1 MQQSKFMSAEKN
13 SKSLGTCLKEYVLN
27 AVPAYL
33 LENALIAIRLE
44 NHTHYFLTT
53 SAEIG

>member
-1 MQQSKFMSAEKN
+1 MSAEKN
-13 SKSLGTCLKEYVLN
+13 SKSLGICLKEYVLN